1 MAALREF
8 QATIKADPFT
18 ELADLIPSGPEPVI
32 YTDLAGNSK
41 QKPLTFDRLKE
52 FVAEFDVRR
61 FGLKRTDTLCTA
73 IPNGPEAC
81 VCFWAVSSQCV
92 FAPLNPNLTIPEVE
106 FELEDLPCHTM
117 LVLRETNPDM
127 PAVVEKTKQ
136 VTLCCGRF
144 NVPVV
149 EILRDPSWAG
159 LFRLDGKAV
168 PTPVPAVPTLGDDL
182 ALVLH
187 TSGTTK
193 KPKIVPL
200 THSNLGN
207 GIQFV
212 ARTLTRK
219 REDVCLNVMPLFHI
233 HGIVANVG
241 VSVFLHSQ
249 VAARFRRIATPCL
262 ATCLASAILIRL
274 SLRPARRAHPL
285 LHDSASKP

>member
-1 MAALREF
+1 MATEALRTF

-32 YTDLAGNSK
+32 YTDLPGNSR
-41 QKPLTFDRLKE
+41 QKPLTFDRLKA

-117 LVLRETNPDM
+117 LVLREYEEMT
-127 PAVVEKTKQ
+127 AIVAKTKQ
-136 VTLCCGRF
+136 VVECCGRF

-149 EILRDPSWAG
+149 QIVRDPSWVG
-159 LFRLDGKAV
+159 LFRLDGTTM
-168 PTPVPAVPTLGDDL
+168 PTPMPAAPTLGDDL

-212 ARTLTRK
+212 ARTLTRT
-219 REDVCLNVMPLFHI
+219 RQDICLNVMPLFHI

-249 VAARFRRIATPCL
+249 VAGALHLLISLLPSQARTL
-262 ATCLASAILIRL
+262 LV
-274 SLRPARRAHPL
+274 RPLTHP
-285 LHDSASKP
+285 P